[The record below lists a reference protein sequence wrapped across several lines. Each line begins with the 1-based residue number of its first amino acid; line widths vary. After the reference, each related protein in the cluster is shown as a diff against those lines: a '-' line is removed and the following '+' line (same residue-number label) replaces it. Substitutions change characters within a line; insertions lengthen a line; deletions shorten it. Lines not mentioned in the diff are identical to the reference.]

1 MDGALE
7 VPACWQLTATV
18 YVGSMHDRKQS
29 LVVVAKLRFEGRK
42 KEVVKLRAIFFSEG
56 CTGKDISELGVKVD
70 WSNVCGLC
78 SVECGGSESSH
89 DGTKGCSSKQKL
101 VSCGA
106 ARGGPKAE
114 STK

>member
-18 YVGSMHDRKQS
+18 YVGSMHYGKRS
-29 LVVVAKLRFEGRK
+29 LVVVAELRFEGWK
-42 KEVVKLRAIFFSEG
+42 KEVVELLAIFFSKG

-70 WSNVCGLC
+70 WSNVRGLC
-78 SVECGGSESSH
+78 SVECGGSELSH
-89 DGTKGCSSKQKL
+89 DGAKGYSSKQKL

-106 ARGGPKAE
+106 VRGGPKAE